1 MKINIILPY
10 KEKFDKFKSSA
21 VSNTIINNLEYSK
34 FKKYISIYGQD
45 VENPISPE
53 NFIGIKPPK
62 LPFLSKNMHLAKQM
76 CSKILREN
84 NKINIIEIHNR
95 PYLIDYIH
103 KTITSC
109 HISIFFHNNPLEMK
123 GSKSTKERKK
133 ILDKA
138 DFVFCVS
145 EFVKSKFLSG
155 ISCQK
160 KKVIVLYNGV
170 DRKLKHLPKKYKEI
184 IFVGRLVPEKG
195 VQLFVKVIKKLY
207 CKFPDYK
214 FFLIGS
220 SHLGVLKKQSNFAEK
235 IIKEYEDIGNRA
247 IYCGFASNY
256 DVQKFMK
263 RASLIV
269 VPSTWDEPFGL
280 VIAEAM
286 SNGTAVITSNV
297 GGIPEVI
304 GKNGIVINNINETKL
319 FKNMYELLSNSMKMK
334 KLQNLSWEN
343 FSHSNIKSSK
353 KLDMYRNKI
362 LVSSSNKK

>member
-21 VSNTIINNLEYSK
+21 VSNTIINNLEHSK
-34 FKKYISIYGQD
+34 FKRYISIYGQD
-45 VENPISPE
+45 VENPLSPE
-53 NFIGIKPPK
+53 NFIGIKPPR
-62 LPFLSKNMHLAKQM
+62 LPFSSKNMHLVKEM
-76 CSKILREN
+76 CSKIITEN
-84 NKINIIEIHNR
+84 NTINIIEIHNR

-103 KTITSC
+103 KTIRSC

-123 GSKSTKERKK
+123 GSKSAEERQK

-155 ISCQK
+155 ISSQK

-170 DRKLKHLPKKYKEI
+170 QRKLKRLPKKHKEI

-195 VQLFVKVIKKLY
+195 VQLYVKVIKKLY
-207 CKFPDYK
+207 DKFLDYK

-220 SHLGVLKKQSNFAEK
+220 SHFGVVSKQSKFAEK

-247 IYCGFASNY
+247 VYCGFASNHE
-256 DVQKFMK
+256 VQKFMK
-263 RASLIV
+263 RASLII

-280 VIAEAM
+280 VVAEAM
-286 SNGTAVITSNV
+286 SNGTAVITSDV

-304 GKNGIVINNINETKL
+304 GKSGIVINNINETKL
-319 FKNMYELLSNSMKMK
+319 FNNMYELLSNSMKMR
-334 KLQNLSWEN
+334 KLQKLSWEN
-343 FSHSNIKSSK
+343 FSHSSTNSSK
-353 KLDMYRNKI
+353 QLDICRMAA
-362 LVSSSNKK
+362 LGLSSD